1 MYVWLKKYK
10 IVTSIEPFKA
20 EEWNMY
26 INRNKI
32 QMNFKTSKL
41 VSSKLM
47 VNWENFGMTLFGQN
61 NIGTVLWDGNNKF
74 TALFSS
80 VLAIS
85 NNIDMGSQAELC
97 WFHPNWATF
106 GMSTAVW

>member
-1 MYVWLKKYK
+1 
-10 IVTSIEPFKA
+10 
-20 EEWNMY
+20 
-26 INRNKI
+26 
-32 QMNFKTSKL
+32 
-41 VSSKLM
+41 
-47 VNWENFGMTLFGQN
+47 MTLFGQN

-97 WFHPNWATF
+97 WFHPN
-106 GMSTAVW
+106 